1 MKRLFGYAAFSLI
14 VLASPVLACD
24 AKHPEDFTSF
34 FTKYSDDK
42 EFALSRTI
50 YPSLRTRYEYR
61 IEDGKQQI
69 TERQRK
75 VARQDDAKFPPLGEY
90 MKSIGLESRPQ
101 QITKNE
107 ATVELS
113 KPGSQGLLTYHFSLT
128 RGCWFLREV
137 QNHSL

>member
-1 MKRLFGYAAFSLI
+1 
-14 VLASPVLACD
+14 
-24 AKHPEDFTSF
+24 
-34 FTKYSDDK
+34 
-42 EFALSRTI
+42 
-50 YPSLRTRYEYR
+50 
-61 IEDGKQQI
+61 
-69 TERQRK
+69 
-75 VARQDDAKFPPLGEY
+75 